1 MIHTK
6 NLVQAALLIA
16 LMLAVP
22 KAFPSIRANTCKT
35 CYVDYEN
42 GNDSW
47 SGTTETFQ
55 GGVVGPWKHAP
66 GMLGIL
72 PSGTSSGDGCSG
84 NCATQSPVT
93 GDRYILKGGV
103 VWPYTTLPWLFSANG
118 TSSTQKYG
126 CAGPGCIY
134 VGNAIGA
141 GLSAWNKGIVN
152 SIVLTR
158 DLGGWNPAS
167 PPTIAC
173 SGGGGSGAAAT
184 PLVIPA
190 SSNDPLIATFI
201 YHINLTAQGSGY
213 TSAPNCAISG
223 GGGSAT
229 LAADID
235 RAVID
240 AGATQSNPPH
250 WPVDGSRT
258 PYCPGVSNY
267 DIVSGIECRNI
278 LIQAY
283 TGSVQVAGFIGGSSH
298 STTTNFYIH
307 GLHVDCAWPTQ
318 ANCPSS
324 LSETQGAVSAY
335 SPYSEISYGTI
346 ENGDD
351 FILGTGNSTIC
362 GAVNTPCEYGQFG
375 VQTGS
380 ESGNGPVEIQ
390 HMHIYGGDWQI
401 RLVGN
406 AQNGSTDP
414 YLVHDNELWLSMY
427 TTNTSAHI
435 NRRQDGLATPATL
448 ISYNNIDHNHVEG
461 SGNIQN
467 CPSGVTYYFFNEV
480 IWGTG
485 TSSPAYGFDNRT
497 AGTGGGGGGCRAYL
511 YNDTLYNPTNPYN
524 CLNSDNAVV
533 ATTIV
538 LQNIHCISGPS
549 VVDPFAGSAS
559 DVTFENQAGSS
570 NPAVVQAA
578 STVQSVS
585 TANAQGYTWSN
596 LYGPTSASNATV
608 TFASGTGSSNLSSL
622 CSGALAA
629 LCADINGNPRPASG
643 AAGWQAGAYVYGS
656 GGSSPV
662 AAPTGLTAVVE

>member
-1 MIHTK
+1 MPQFIDRPLLSGGLTVLGSCTKNVLLTSRGKHKRPIVYRAAGGNRHTYPCQAEHEGCCDFAMKRLSNNGSSMIHTK

-35 CYVDYEN
+35 CYVHYETVN
-42 GNDSW
+42 VSW
-47 SGTTETFQ
+47 SATTETFQ

-267 DIVSGIECRNI
+267 DIVS
-278 LIQAY
+278 
-283 TGSVQVAGFIGGSSH
+283 
-298 STTTNFYIH
+298 
-307 GLHVDCAWPTQ
+307 
-318 ANCPSS
+318 
-324 LSETQGAVSAY
+324 
-335 SPYSEISYGTI
+335 
-346 ENGDD
+346 
-351 FILGTGNSTIC
+351 
-362 GAVNTPCEYGQFG
+362 
-375 VQTGS
+375 
-380 ESGNGPVEIQ
+380 
-390 HMHIYGGDWQI
+390 
-401 RLVGN
+401 
-406 AQNGSTDP
+406 
-414 YLVHDNELWLSMY
+414 
-427 TTNTSAHI
+427 
-435 NRRQDGLATPATL
+435 
-448 ISYNNIDHNHVEG
+448 
-461 SGNIQN
+461 
-467 CPSGVTYYFFNEV
+467 
-480 IWGTG
+480 
-485 TSSPAYGFDNRT
+485 
-497 AGTGGGGGGCRAYL
+497 
-511 YNDTLYNPTNPYN
+511 
-524 CLNSDNAVV
+524 
-533 ATTIV
+533 
-538 LQNIHCISGPS
+538 
-549 VVDPFAGSAS
+549 
-559 DVTFENQAGSS
+559 
-570 NPAVVQAA
+570 
-578 STVQSVS
+578 
-585 TANAQGYTWSN
+585 
-596 LYGPTSASNATV
+596 
-608 TFASGTGSSNLSSL
+608 
-622 CSGALAA
+622 
-629 LCADINGNPRPASG
+629 
-643 AAGWQAGAYVYGS
+643 
-656 GGSSPV
+656 
-662 AAPTGLTAVVE
+662 